1 MTSAQRAAGV
11 TRRTMLAA
19 AGASGL
25 GVALAAC
32 GGSGGGSSD
41 AAADSKSGKV
51 LGKTGD
57 IPEGGGKIFADQS
70 VVVTQPKAGEFK
82 AFSSICTHQGC
93 PVTKVANGTIQ
104 CPCHGSQYSVADGS
118 VTHPPAP
125 RPLAPVKIK
134 VTGDSIALA

>member
-32 GGSGGGSSD
+32 GGGGSSD
-41 AAADSKSGKV
+41 AAAKPKSGKV

-57 IPEGGGKIFADQS
+57 IPEGGGKIFADES

-93 PVTKVANGTIQ
+93 PVTKITGGNIV

-125 RPLAPVKIK
+125 KPLSPVKIK